1 MTTNLKRRADQMH
14 EAKTDVQSEPKYYML
29 HYSKIRTRVTKCDS
43 GEGVKVEMC
52 EPTIKKVI
60 VSLNDADAAVL
71 RCNVGKN
78 VRMFSDIWE
87 RLCKQQTLTQRYT
100 YLTTVNL
107 QIGQLFSMYPSNDER
122 PVNVNLYLTFSPI
135 SLRPFELHIIC

>member
-1 MTTNLKRRADQMH
+1 MTTSLKRRADHMH
-14 EAKTDVQSEPKYYML
+14 EAKTEVPSEPQYYML

-71 RCNVGKN
+71 SCNVGKN
-78 VRMFSDIWE
+78 VRMFSDLWI
-87 RLCKQQTLTQRYT
+87 RLCEQQTLTQWIESKEET
-100 YLTTVNL
+100 YGHYVCTKPLLTML
-107 QIGQLFSMYPSNDER
+107 
-122 PVNVNLYLTFSPI
+122 
-135 SLRPFELHIIC
+135 SLCAL

>member
-14 EAKTDVQSEPKYYML
+14 GDPDKAKTEVPSEPQYYML

-71 RCNVGKN
+71 SCLGKTF
-78 VRMFSDIWE
+78 VCSV
-87 RLCKQQTLTQRYT
+87 T
-100 YLTTVNL
+100 Y
-107 QIGQLFSMYPSNDER
+107 GFDSASNR
-122 PVNVNLYLTFSPI
+122 
-135 SLRPFELHIIC
+135 H